1 MTQAP
6 PPTSPVP
13 PLPPFTLVRSAR
25 RSLGLEISASKGLI
39 VRAPL
44 RASERQIQALLH
56 AKAGWIR
63 SKLSLVQERQ
73 EAQVQIDW
81 HNRTTLPFLG
91 GQLQLEL
98 HPSAPRQGL
107 LVAVAAQ
114 RWVLHLPCAADASAA
129 AMRTATWAWW
139 LARRA
144 ACSPS
149 ACSITPRPW
158 AWPGAACA

>member
-73 EAQVQIDW
+73 QAQVHIAW

-139 LARRA
+139 LGQARSVFTERLQH
-144 ACSPS
+144 
-149 ACSITPRPW
+149 TPRPW
-158 AWPGAACA
+158 A